1 MKIWG
6 IGANL
11 GGSVDVS
18 NDFVNRKIAYLGY
31 KKEDAPVFF
40 EMLKEITLGDI
51 VYIKSLPISGSK
63 LHIKNVGIVTRELSD
78 IVQYI
83 DGEIKN
89 DTLGVKW
96 LGLQMDLD
104 INKCDKK
111 YIARSTSVYR
121 EYSPFVINEIL
132 TRI

>member
-11 GGSVDVS
+11 GGNIDIS
-18 NDFVNRKIAYLGY
+18 NDFANRNIAYLGY
-31 KKEDAPVFF
+31 KREDAPVFY
-40 EMLKEITLGDI
+40 EMLKEIKLGDV
-51 VYIKSLPISGSK
+51 VYIKSLSIGGSN

-83 DGEIKN
+83 DGDTKN

-96 LGLQMDLD
+96 LDLQMDLD
-104 INKCDKK
+104 IEKCDKK
-111 YIARSTSVYR
+111 YTARSTSIYR
-121 EYSPFVINEIL
+121 EYSPFVINEIMS
-132 TRI
+132 RI